1 MKTRMFCN
9 DVKKTL
15 KMLKSSITLSTPDDN
30 DKNYAMCPDCIG
42 IEKRCKHFSF

>member
-1 MKTRMFCN
+1 MFCN

-15 KMLKSSITLSTPDDN
+15 KNAEIFYYIKYPDDN